1 MYANRAGLDLFE
13 TEWEELIGQ
22 PSTKSAEPIDEI
34 QNERSSALSNVLE
47 NGFMDNYEGN
57 RISFKGTKFT
67 ISKATLFNVEAPSGE
82 RVGQSVVIRS
92 WEYEDGRKG
101 GEAAEE
107 AAAAAEG
114 GAGSEGGEGVAAGDS
129 AGVSVV
135 EAVSPEEISAAE
147 AAVSEQAAA
156 VRALKEEQGLSNS
169 SPEVE
174 AAVAVLLARKSKL
187 EALKKGR

>member
-107 AAAAAEG
+107 AAAAAG